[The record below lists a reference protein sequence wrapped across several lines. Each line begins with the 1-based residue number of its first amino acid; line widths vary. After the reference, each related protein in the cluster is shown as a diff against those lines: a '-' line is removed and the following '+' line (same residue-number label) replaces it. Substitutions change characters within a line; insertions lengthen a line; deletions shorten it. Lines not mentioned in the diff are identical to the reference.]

1 MSDMHVLGAND
12 DGEFTV
18 VMHFAVPGGNNQ
30 AGVAFST
37 ILVNSGRNTT
47 VLPNGD
53 GNGGTISTAE
63 KTAITNGTVRE
74 HVARDPIQSDGT
86 TLTKTRAAL
95 REFYAAEKIRSNDEL
110 TRRLPWFG
118 RNESEA

>member
-1 MSDMHVLGAND
+1 MHVLDAND

-18 VMHFAVPGGNNQ
+18 VMHFAVPLGNNQ
-30 AGVAFST
+30 AGVPFSI
-37 ILVNSGRNTT
+37 ILVNAGRNTT
-47 VLPNGD
+47 VLPDGD
-53 GNGGTISTAE
+53 GTKGTIGAAE
-63 KTAITNGTVRE
+63 KLEIENGTVRE

-95 REFYAAEKIRSNDEL
+95 REFYASEKTRSNAEL
-110 TRRLPWFG
+110 ARQLPWFG